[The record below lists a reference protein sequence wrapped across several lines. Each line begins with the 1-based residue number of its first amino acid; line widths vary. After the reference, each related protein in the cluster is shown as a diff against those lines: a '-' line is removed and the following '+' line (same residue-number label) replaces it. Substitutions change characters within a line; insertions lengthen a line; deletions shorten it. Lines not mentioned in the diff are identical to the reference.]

1 VKTLSTVHVAEQW
14 RATKTK
20 KEGEGEG

>member
-1 VKTLSTVHVAEQW
+1 VKTLSTVHVVEQW

-20 KEGEGEG
+20 KEGEREG

>member
-14 RATKTK
+14 RAAKTK